1 MRERLYFVTYDICE
15 QKRWRQVFKTM
26 KGYGEWVQLSVFQCR
41 MSPRRLARMR
51 AELDPEIDHNADQ
64 VVIIDLGPAD
74 QVAPR
79 IESLGRP
86 VDIVERRATIL

>member
-1 MRERLYFVTYDICE
+1 MRERLYFVTYDICD
-15 QKRWRQVFKTM
+15 QKRWRRVFKTI

-41 MSPRRLARMR
+41 MSPRRLARMC
-51 AELDPEIDHNADQ
+51 AELDPEIDHVDDQ

-86 VDIVERRATIL
+86 VDVVERRSTII